1 MQPIRQIVEDMPAFF
16 QVPPEVQHQRV
27 EIIMW
32 PLERGVGK
40 PAASKKISVASLVG
54 AAGYIG
60 PGISIED
67 MDVARFA
74 QDTK

>member
-1 MQPIRQIVEDMPAFF
+1 MQPIRQIVENMPAFF

-32 PLERGVGK
+32 PLESDAEK
-40 PAASKKISVASLVG
+40 PAVRKKVSIASLVG
-54 AAGYIG
+54 AAGYTG
-60 PGISIED
+60 ARISIED

-74 QDTK
+74 EDTK